1 MKRIGLGASMLLIG
15 LFSFCQTP
23 QIMHKMFGGTK
34 SNFVQTMQDSDAVI
48 RQTNFGLPPTIYVKK
63 AVIDSI
69 IALNDSTVIVVTSH
83 KVVEDFESFSLVY
96 SEEDSSFVCSN
107 SMVQKSLTYDKT
119 GDWQPGRDT
128 LINHGVFDAKQT
140 CNDIR
145 SRLSYEF
152 GVRMSIGH
160 EIVFIGF
167 DCSKAADKKKR
178 KNIVPPFW
186 FSSPFDPNSWMIV
199 VALFS
204 LVYFVVLRKRKAV
217 LSF

>member
-1 MKRIGLGASMLLIG
+1 MLLFG
-15 LFSFCQTP
+15 LFSFGQTP
-23 QIMHKMFGGTK
+23 QIMHKMCGGTK
-34 SNFVQTMQDSDAVI
+34 SNFVQTMQDSDALI

-69 IALNDSTVIVVTSH
+69 IALNDSMVIVVTSH
-83 KVVEDFESFSLVY
+83 KVVEDFEFNYVY
-96 SEEDSSFVCSN
+96 SEEDSSFVCSD
-107 SMVQKSLTYDKT
+107 SMMQKSLTYDKT

-128 LINHGVFDAKQT
+128 LIHHSVFNAKHK
-140 CNDIR
+140 CNYILD
-145 SRLSYEF
+145 RLNYEF
-152 GVRMSIGH
+152 GVRTYRGH
-160 EIVFIGF
+160 EVVFVGF
-167 DCSKAADKKKR
+167 DCSKAPNKEKR
-178 KNIVPPFW
+178 NIVPPFW